1 MLMFMFISETKLD
14 DSFPERQFKIPG
26 YSSAFHLDRDQN
38 GGGIMVFVREDITVN
53 TLQFI
58 FPG

>member
-1 MLMFMFISETKLD
+1 MFITETKLD
-14 DSFPERQFKIPG
+14 NSFPERQFKIPG